1 MKINLLDI
9 QKKQKYVRANDENL
23 ATVMMRM
30 LESYGLKE
38 KYNETRMK
46 SIWTQIMGEG
56 VARQTSRLQVE
67 QGVLYISLRS
77 AALRQELSY
86 LREQI
91 KTRLNGAL
99 NDDFIKE
106 VRLY

>member
-1 MKINLLDI
+1 MEINLLEL
-9 QKKQKYVRANDENL
+9 QKKLKPTRTNDENL

-30 LESYGLKE
+30 LDSYGLKE

-46 SIWTQIMGEG
+46 SIWGQIMGEG

-67 QGVLYISLRS
+67 HGVLYISLRS

-91 KTRLNGAL
+91 KSRLNDAL
-99 NDDFIKE
+99 HDDFIKE